1 MKTLF
6 LRQIVP
12 CMAAVA
18 TVVGLALPAKA
29 ETKASALL
37 VNQWIQQSAD
47 GAISGK
53 LVVPQAAGTAVAA
66 SAATVGLVSE
76 HREMKTA
83 RTDEQGGF
91 RFEGVEPGVY
101 TLISRGANDVCS
113 VVALH
118 VLSADEQAV
127 DLPQELE
134 VAAARVDYASLNMM
148 MIRYLPPAAPQ
159 TASVDVDWNSVAAHV
174 GGRSMHRV
182 VQNNGGLSGQIYR
195 PGASGTGLMPSGQ
208 TNIFLYRDAE
218 EIRRVISDES
228 GRFEIDSLDPGVY
241 SVLFVGSSGMGL
253 VGFELVAQNDP
264 RMAANRQDGTL
275 IAAQES
281 AAATRLVMQVAPG
294 GAAVDGLQAMG
305 PGEVVS
311 DVVVSETVV
320 GEEVVGTGVAVP
332 MGGGGG
338 GFAGGAGGAGG
349 GGGIGGGGAGGL
361 LGAAGLAVG
370 IVALATDD
378 DDRQPPVA
386 TPADL

>member
-1 MKTLF
+1 MNTSF

-12 CMAAVA
+12 CVA
-18 TVVGLALPAKA
+18 LVASVAGFSLSAQADTSPAP
-29 ETKASALL
+29 LL

-53 LVVPQAAGTAVAA
+53 LVVPQAEGAAVAA

-76 HREMKTA
+76 QREMKTT
-83 RTDEQGGF
+83 RTDGQGRF

-101 TLISRGANDVCS
+101 TLIGRGAQNVCS

-118 VLSADEQAV
+118 VMPAGKQAI

-134 VAAARVDYASLNMM
+134 VAAAQVDFASINMM
-148 MIRYLPPAAPQ
+148 MIRYLPPAAPS
-159 TASVDVDWNSVAAHV
+159 ASVDVDWSTVASHI

-182 VQNNGGLSGQIYR
+182 LQSEGGLTGQVYR
-195 PGASGTGLMPSGQ
+195 AGASGSGLMPSSQ
-208 TNIFLYRDAE
+208 TNIFLYRDSE
-218 EIRRVISDES
+218 EIRRVVSDES
-228 GRFEIDSLDPGVY
+228 GRFEIESLDPGVY
-241 SVLFVGSSGMGL
+241 SALFVGSSGMGL
-253 VGFELVAQNDP
+253 VGFELVVENDP
-264 RMAANRQDGTL
+264 RMAASSKDGAL
-275 IAAQES
+275 IAAQDS
-281 AAATRLVMQVAPG
+281 AAATQLVMQVAPG
-294 GAAVDGLQAMG
+294 GAVVDGLQAMG
-305 PGEVVS
+305 PGVVVS
-311 DVVVSETVV
+311 DVLVDETVV
-320 GEEVVGTGVAVP
+320 SDEVVGTGVAVP

-338 GFAGGAGGAGG
+338 GGFAGGAGGGGG